1 MEEKVRKI
9 TLILILIW
17 LTCTASACISE
28 VKPILK
34 PVDQDVSTRIAAQQK
49 QLDLGIAAR
58 EFKREN
64 AEPVQQTLN
73 HIKEQY
79 ERSKA
84 QGALTQAEA
93 ETLNRMLDE
102 NSDKIYRLKQS
113 AKNQFKKK

>member
-17 LTCTASACISE
+17 FTCAASACISE

-34 PVDQDVSTRIAAQQK
+34 PVDKDIPTRIATQQK
-49 QLDLGIAAR
+49 QLDLGITAR
-58 EFKREN
+58 EFTREN
-64 AEPVQQTLN
+64 AEPLQQTLK

-79 ERSKA
+79 ERLNA
-84 QGALTQAEA
+84 QGALTQRET

-102 NSDKIYRLKQS
+102 NSGQIYRLKQS
-113 AKNQFKKK
+113 TKNQLKKK